1 MCNSHTISFVK
12 ILLKSILL
20 FVKDLERFSNRVILS
35 PPKGPKAFMIKSLVP
50 FSLSTNFKKA
60 GLLALNNS
68 AGLYGAAK
76 SCAPSQK

>member
-1 MCNSHTISFVK
+1 
-12 ILLKSILL
+12 
-20 FVKDLERFSNRVILS
+20 
-35 PPKGPKAFMIKSLVP
+35 MIKSLVP

-76 SCAPSQK
+76 SCALAKIVQTICTASS